1 MSFNL
6 TLIAQ
11 AVAFALFILFTVKF
25 VWPPLLRAIE
35 ARQKQIADGLAAGEQ
50 GKKSLELSSRQA
62 EQAIQEARARAAEIV
77 AQAEKRGS
85 QVVEEAKTAAKA
97 EGDREKAAAKADIHQ
112 EAQRARE
119 QLREQVAALAVAGA
133 EKILRREV
141 DAKAHA
147 DLLDGIKKQL

>member
-1 MSFNL
+1 MNINF

-11 AVAFALFILFTVKF
+11 AIVFAAFIWFTVRF
-25 VWPPLLRAIE
+25 VWPPMLRAIE
-35 ARQKQIADGLAAGEQ
+35 TRQKQIADGLAAGEQ
-50 GKKSLELSSRQA
+50 GRKSLEVSSKQA
-62 EQAIQEARARAAEIV
+62 EQAILEARGRAADIL
-77 AQAEKRGS
+77 AQAEKRGA
-85 QVVEEAKTAAKA
+85 QLVEEAKTAAKA
-97 EGDREKAAAKADIHQ
+97 EGEREKAAAKADIQQ

>member
-1 MSFNL
+1 MNINF
-6 TLIAQ
+6 TLFAQ
-11 AVAFALFILFTVKF
+11 AIVFSAFIWFTVKF

-35 ARQKQIADGLAAGEQ
+35 TRQKQIADGLAAAEQ
-50 GKKSLELSSRQA
+50 GKKSLEVSSKQA
-62 EQAIQEARARAAEIV
+62 EQAIQEARARAADIV

-85 QVVEEAKTAAKA
+85 QVVEEAKVAAKA
-97 EGDREKAAAKADIHQ
+97 EGDREKAAAKADIQQ

-147 DLLDGIKKQL
+147 ELLEGIKKQL

>member
-1 MSFNL
+1 MNINF
-6 TLIAQ
+6 TLVAQ
-11 AVAFALFILFTVKF
+11 AIVFAAFIWFTVRF

-35 ARQKQIADGLAAGEQ
+35 TRQKQIADGLAAGEQ
-50 GKKSLELSSRQA
+50 GRKSLEVSSKQA
-62 EQAIQEARARAAEIV
+62 EQAILEARGRAADIL
-77 AQAEKRGS
+77 AQAEKRGA
-85 QVVEEAKTAAKA
+85 QLVEEAKTAAKA
-97 EGDREKAAAKADIHQ
+97 EGEREKAAAKADIQQ